1 MTRTHNRRLKR
12 LNKQLEETTPLLKG
26 LDMLKQLESL
36 TPNTKYYF
44 MYKALETQFSLF
56 FFHEEYEELTDKNK
70 PYSKF
75 ILSYGTT
82 EEYLEKANAEERAAY
97 EAYMNSDLDRIAE
110 IEKQVFEEW
119 LVSSRFV
126 ETVLKATKGHEP
138 SIAEV
143 KRVSGGFNRAGI
155 NLGNRK
161 VNEKAN
167 REVWPEDI
175 PEDLEV
181 MYQEM
186 REKIEAKGEINL

>member
-1 MTRTHNRRLKR
+1 M
-12 LNKQLEETTPLLKG
+12 LKG

-82 EEYLEKANAEERAAY
+82 EEYLEKANAEELKAY
-97 EAYMNSDLDRIAE
+97 EAYMNLDLDRFAE

-138 SIAEV
+138 SIDEV
-143 KRVSGGFNRAGI
+143 RRVSGRFNRAGI
-155 NLGNRK
+155 NMGNRSRNK
-161 VNEKAN
+161 KENINLEST
-167 REVWPEDI
+167 DI
-175 PEDLEV
+175 PKDLEI
-181 MYQEM
+181 MYQEI
-186 REKIEAKGEINL
+186 RKKIEAKGEIKL